1 MLIKKAVASV
11 MAVATF
17 AAVFTACDKDRV
29 KNPSDTNGPDT
40 SVQSEEGQGDPAAA
54 KKFIVGFDQDFPPMG
69 FVDDNNEYVGFDLD
83 LAKEAASRM
92 GMEFVAQPIAWDSK
106 DMELGSGNI
115 DCIWNG
121 FTISGREDKY
131 TWTEAYMINDQV
143 VVVKNDSDIKSL
155 SDLAGK
161 TVAVQKDSSGL
172 AALNDNADLKNSF
185 GQLIEMDTYLN
196 ALMELEMGSIDAI
209 VMDEIV
215 ARYEIQTSGKPFK
228 VLDEAVASE
237 EYGVGFLLG
246 NTELRDQVQKVLE
259 DMAADGTMAKI
270 SEKWFGT
277 DVTIIGK

>member
-17 AAVFTACDKDRV
+17 AAVFTACDKDRT
-29 KNPSDTNGPDT
+29 KEPSDTNGPDT

-69 FVDDNNEYVGFDLD
+69 FVDDNNEYAGFDLD
-83 LAKEAASRM
+83 LAKEVASRL

-155 SDLAGK
+155 ADLAGK

-185 GQLIEMDTYLN
+185 GELVEMDSYLN

-246 NTELRDQVQKVLE
+246 NEELRDQVQKTLE